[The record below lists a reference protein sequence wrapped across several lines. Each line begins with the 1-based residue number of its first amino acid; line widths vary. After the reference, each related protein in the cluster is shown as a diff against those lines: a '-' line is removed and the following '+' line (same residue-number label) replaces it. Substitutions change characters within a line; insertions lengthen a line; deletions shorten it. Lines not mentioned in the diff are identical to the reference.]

1 MLAQRTSKE
10 GRQMLGTT
18 CKLTILY
25 ERLSRDDDLAGES
38 NSIANQKRLLE
49 EYAERKSFVPY
60 EHLTDD
66 GYTGTNYN
74 RPGWMELVARIE
86 RDEVACLIIKDS
98 SRMGR
103 DYLRTGLYRE
113 MFRERGVRLIA
124 VNDGIDTFER
134 DDDFTPFREIMSEW
148 YARDTSRKIKSVL
161 TAKGKDG
168 KPLTNVVPY
177 GYKKDPNDK
186 HKWLIDDEVAAVVR
200 RMFKLTLDGYGPYA
214 IAKML
219 SNDKV
224 LKPSAYFDENEI
236 TNGSMFPF
244 ANDDPYAWRGGVV
257 AAYLAKPE
265 YAGHTVNF
273 RSGRQNFKDE
283 KREYFSPDN
292 WLIFE
297 NTHPAIV
304 EQHTW
309 DAVQRARQT
318 VRRGEPM
325 GAPNPLTGIL
335 FCGKCGAK
343 MYNNRSR
350 NLKPIKKPNGKLY
363 QPPPRDAYSCSTYLN
378 ARHVRH
384 NECESNAIQTHIV
397 RKIILDIIRDTSRY
411 ALENEQEFL
420 RKLRELSVVQ
430 QNETAKSH
438 RRKIAKNEKRL
449 ADLRTLFKKTYED
462 NAIGKLPD
470 DLFAELAA
478 DYEKERAE
486 LTEQNAKMQAELSE
500 FAEDSEN
507 AEKFLQ
513 LSRRYTEFNE
523 LTAQILN
530 EFVDHVVVYPT
541 DKTNPE
547 RTREIEVHLNYINKF
562 DVPEKSAPELSEA
575 ERKLLDAQQHKREKS
590 REYYLRKKVEA
601 ASASAT

>member
-1 MLAQRTSKE
+1 
-10 GRQMLGTT
+10 
-18 CKLTILY
+18 
-25 ERLSRDDDLAGES
+25 
-38 NSIANQKRLLE
+38 
-49 EYAERKSFVPY
+49 
-60 EHLTDD
+60 
-66 GYTGTNYN
+66 
-74 RPGWMELVARIE
+74 
-86 RDEVACLIIKDS
+86 
-98 SRMGR
+98 
-103 DYLRTGLYRE
+103 

-124 VNDGIDTFER
+124 VNDGIDTFDH

-177 GYKKDPNDK
+177 GYKKDPNERC
-186 HKWLIDDEVAAVVR
+186 KWLVDSEAAAVVR

-214 IAKML
+214 IANML
-219 SNDKV
+219 SADKI
-224 LKPSAYFDENEI
+224 LKPSAYFDANEV

-244 ANDDPYAWRGGVV
+244 ANDDPYSWRGGVV
-257 AAYLAKPE
+257 AQYLAKPE

-273 RSGRQNFKDE
+273 RSGKQNFKDK
-283 KREYFSPDN
+283 KREYFSPDD
-292 WLIFE
+292 WLIFV

-304 EQHTW
+304 DQQTW
-309 DAVQRARQT
+309 DAVQKARQT

-335 FCGKCGAK
+335 FCGKCGGK

-350 NLKPIKKPNGKLY
+350 NLKPVMKPGGKLY

-378 ARHVRH
+378 ARHIRH
-384 NECESNAIQTHIV
+384 DACESNAIQTHII
-397 RKIILDIIRDTSRY
+397 RKIILDVIRETARY
-411 ALENEQEFL
+411 ARENEQDFL
-420 RKLRELSVVQ
+420 QKLRELSAVQ

-470 DLFAELAA
+470 DLFAELTA
-478 DYEKERAE
+478 DYENERSE
-486 LTEQNAKMQAELSE
+486 LTEQNSKMQAELSA

-507 AEKFLQ
+507 AERFIQ
-513 LSRRYTEFNE
+513 LSRRYAEFDE

-530 EFVDHVVVYPT
+530 EFVDRVVIYPT
-541 DKTNPE
+541 DKSKPE
-547 RTREIEVHLNYINKF
+547 RTRDIEIYLNYVGKF
-562 DVPEKSAPELSEA
+562 DVPTRPEPQLSEA
-575 ERKLLDAQQHKREKS
+575 EQKLLEAQQRKREKS
-590 REYYLRKKVEA
+590 REYYLRRKTESVA
-601 ASASAT
+601 QS